1 MCNINQ
7 SRGCNLYRCP
17 LYKFSTIN
25 PPNNNRPVRML
36 SVQFYN
42 EMFFQLIAVPLW
54 QVSETLM
61 KVVLNRLWGL
71 KSAGATVSQTR

>member
-1 MCNINQ
+1 
-7 SRGCNLYRCP
+7 
-17 LYKFSTIN
+17 
-25 PPNNNRPVRML
+25 ML

-42 EMFFQLIAVPLW
+42 ELFFQLIAVPLW
-54 QVSETLM
+54 HVSETLM